1 MVRLGA
7 TGLNASFGLIRNF
20 IRDAATFTVLSK
32 HAKAGPLSAIK
43 GVVEDI
49 IDTPNAQRFKAVG
62 GKMASQVLADR
73 KAAQHL
79 KKRVLK
85 NTISGE
91 VFYTVAHPI
100 DALRELFGVTEAGTR
115 IGEFGPALKYGEKK
129 WGKNSKAAMLYA
141 LNQSKDVTTNFSRH
155 GKMAKVLNQIIPF
168 YNAAIQ
174 GPDKIV
180 RTFKERPFA
189 TTVKAIAALTIPAIW
204 AWWDSKDEDWYKNMP
219 VYERV
224 NYLHFKIPGTDK
236 IIRIP
241 VPFELGHI
249 FMSAPVAAL
258 DAQYRKDPK
267 IVTEMFEES
276 LKQADPFDWPAAVR
290 PVIDILKNEDF
301 AGRPI
306 VSKASEYKLPE
317 DQYGNY
323 TTDLMKI
330 IGQQLKVSPAQLEHI
345 VNGYSGGLYQR
356 VSKTVDLATQ
366 EEITASD
373 LPILGTLFLKEPYAP
388 KAQLERFYDRRDILN
403 QKYASDNISST
414 EIKERSI
421 LNKRSKKLSEQW
433 KKLPEA
439 ANATERKNIHLEM
452 TKILTGE

>member
-1 MVRLGA
+1 M
-7 TGLNASFGLIRNF
+7 
-20 IRDAATFTVLSK
+20 
-32 HAKAGPLSAIK
+32 
-43 GVVEDI
+43 
-49 IDTPNAQRFKAVG
+49 
-62 GKMASQVLADR
+62 
-73 KAAQHL
+73 

-180 RTFKERPFA
+180 RTFRERPFT

-204 AWWDSKDEDWYKNMP
+204 AWWDSKDEDWYKNLP

-276 LKQADPFDWPAAVR
+276 LKQANPFDWPAAVS
-290 PVIDILKNEDF
+290 PIIDVLKNEDF

-323 TTDLMKI
+323 TNQLMKKI
-330 IGQQLKVSPAQLEHI
+330 IGQQLKVPPAQLEHI

-356 VSKTVDLATQ
+356 VSKSIDLTTQ
-366 EEITASD
+366 EEITARRSA
-373 LPILGTLFLKEPYAP
+373 GTWYAV
-388 KAQLERFYDRRDILN
+388 F
-403 QKYASDNISST
+403 
-414 EIKERSI
+414 
-421 LNKRSKKLSEQW
+421 
-433 KKLPEA
+433 
-439 ANATERKNIHLEM
+439 
-452 TKILTGE
+452 